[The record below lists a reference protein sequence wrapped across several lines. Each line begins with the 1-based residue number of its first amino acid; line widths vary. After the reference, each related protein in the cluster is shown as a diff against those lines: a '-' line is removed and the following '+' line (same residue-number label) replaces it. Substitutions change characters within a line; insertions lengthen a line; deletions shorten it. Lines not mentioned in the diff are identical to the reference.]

1 MYLSRKIDNTLRE
14 WKNDLHHKPL
24 LMRGARQVGKTTAV
38 RRLAESFATFVEI
51 NLEVEGEIRKYIEN
65 SFDVQG
71 FIALV
76 EIRYSKR
83 IVPGETLL
91 FLDEIQSCPR
101 AVTFLRYLYEK
112 IQPLH
117 VIAAGSLLEFAME
130 EVIDIPVGRVRNIFV
145 YPFSFSE
152 FVSSLGGEIVLEHAR
167 NLKRGSVQ
175 AESAHQKLLE
185 YLKTFLIVGGM
196 PAAVLKYVETGSFL
210 AARDE
215 QRDIMQNL
223 KEDFAKYKT
232 RVDPA
237 VIRST
242 LQSIINQ
249 TGQQFTFSNSELELT
264 YAKAKKCTDL
274 MERAKIVMRIDCTR
288 ANGIPLGGDI
298 NAKDNKFMF
307 FDTGLYLYETGLN
320 LSEWIN
326 DPPAKFV
333 NRGKLAEMFVAH
345 ELKKSGSPLDDN
357 ALYYWHR
364 DSKNGKA
371 EVDFVVQY
379 KNAPLPIEVKSGVK
393 GSMKSLRI
401 LMKEKSLKLG
411 IRASEE
417 NFGAVEDGQIQIVPL
432 YFIGEYE
439 TVLDFGGGAPNAA
452 N

>member
-1 MYLSRKIDNTLRE
+1 MYLKRKIDSTLSE
-14 WKNDLHHKPL
+14 WKKDPHHKPL

-38 RRLAESFATFVEI
+38 RHLAKSFESFVEV
-51 NLEVEGEIRKYIEN
+51 NLEVDGEIRNFIEQ

-71 FIALV
+71 FIALL
-76 EIRYSKR
+76 EIRYAKR
-83 IVPGETLL
+83 IVPGKTLL

-101 AVTFLRYLYEK
+101 AVTFLRYLYEN

-117 VIAAGSLLEFAME
+117 VIAAGSLLEFAIA

-145 YPFSFSE
+145 YPFSFAE
-152 FVSSLGGEIVLEHAR
+152 FVSALGGDLILDHA
-167 NLKRGSVQ
+167 KKAVRGSVQ
-175 AESAHQKLLE
+175 SESAHEKLLE

-196 PAAVLKYVETGSFL
+196 PAAVLKYVETKSFL

-232 RVDPA
+232 RVDPS
-237 VIRST
+237 VLRST
-242 LQSIINQ
+242 LQSVINQ

-264 YAKAKKCTDL
+264 YAKSKKCTDL
-274 MERAKIVMRIDCTR
+274 MERAKIIMRIDCTR

-307 FDTGLYLYETGLN
+307 FDTGLYLYETGLD

-326 DPPAKFV
+326 DSPEKFV

-345 ELKKSGSPLDDN
+345 ELKKAGTPLDDN

-364 DSKNGKA
+364 DNKNSNA

-393 GSMKSLRI
+393 GAMKSLRI
-401 LMKEKSLKLG
+401 LMNEKSFSLG
-411 IRASEE
+411 VRASEE
-417 NFGAVEDGQIQIVPL
+417 NFGAIDDGRIQIVPM

-439 TVLDFGGGAPNAA
+439 TVL
-452 N
+452 

>member
-1 MYLSRKIDNTLRE
+1 MYLKRKIDTTLSE
-14 WKNDLHHKPL
+14 WKKDPHHKPL

-38 RRLAESFATFVEI
+38 RHLAKSFESFVEV
-51 NLEVEGEIRKYIEN
+51 NLEVDGEIRNFIEQ

-71 FIALV
+71 FIALL
-76 EIRYSKR
+76 EIRYAKL
-83 IVPGETLL
+83 IVPGKTLL
-91 FLDEIQSCPR
+91 FLDEIQSCPK
-101 AVTFLRYLYEK
+101 AVTFLRYLYEN

-117 VIAAGSLLEFAME
+117 VIAAGSLLEFAIA

-145 YPFSFSE
+145 YPFSFTE
-152 FVSSLGGEIVLEHAR
+152 FVSALGGDLILEHAR
-167 NLKRGSVQ
+167 KAVRGSVQ
-175 AESAHQKLLE
+175 SESAHEKLLE

-196 PAAVLKYVETGSFL
+196 PAAVLKYVETKSFL

-232 RVDPA
+232 RVDPS
-237 VIRST
+237 VLRST
-242 LQSIINQ
+242 LQSVINQ

-264 YAKAKKCTDL
+264 YAKSKKCTDL
-274 MERAKIVMRIDCTR
+274 MERAKIIMRIDCTR

-326 DPPAKFV
+326 DPPEKFV

-345 ELKKSGSPLDDN
+345 ELKKAGTPLDDN

-364 DSKNGKA
+364 DNKNSNA

-393 GSMKSLRI
+393 GAMKSLRI
-401 LMKEKSLKLG
+401 LMNEKSFSLG
-411 IRASEE
+411 VRASEE
-417 NFGAVEDGQIQIVPL
+417 NFGAIDDGRIQIVPM

-439 TVLDFGGGAPNAA
+439 TVL
-452 N
+452 

>member
-1 MYLSRKIDNTLRE
+1 MYLKRKIDTTLSE
-14 WKNDLHHKPL
+14 WKKDPHHKPL

-38 RRLAESFATFVEI
+38 RHLAKSFESFVEV
-51 NLEVEGEIRKYIEN
+51 NLEVDGEIRNFIEQ

-71 FIALV
+71 FIALL
-76 EIRYSKR
+76 EIRYAKL
-83 IVPGETLL
+83 IVPGKTLL

-101 AVTFLRYLYEK
+101 AVTFLRYLYEN

-117 VIAAGSLLEFAME
+117 VIAAGSLLEFAIA

-145 YPFSFSE
+145 YPFSFTE
-152 FVSSLGGEIVLEHAR
+152 FVSALGGDLILVHA
-167 NLKRGSVQ
+167 KKAVRGSVQ
-175 AESAHQKLLE
+175 SESAHEKLLE

-196 PAAVLKYVETGSFL
+196 PAAVLKYVETKSFL

-232 RVDPA
+232 RVDPS
-237 VIRST
+237 VLRST
-242 LQSIINQ
+242 LQSVINQ

-264 YAKAKKCTDL
+264 YAKSKKCTDL
-274 MERAKIVMRIDCTR
+274 MERAKIIMRIDCTR

-326 DPPAKFV
+326 DPPEKFV

-345 ELKKSGSPLDDN
+345 ELKKAGTPLDDN

-364 DSKNGKA
+364 DNKNSNA

-393 GSMKSLRI
+393 GAMKSLRI
-401 LMKEKSLKLG
+401 LMNEKSFSLG
-411 IRASEE
+411 VRASEE
-417 NFGAVEDGQIQIVPL
+417 NFGAIDDGRIQIVPM

-439 TVLDFGGGAPNAA
+439 TVL
-452 N
+452 

>member
-1 MYLSRKIDNTLRE
+1 MYLKRKIDTTLSE
-14 WKNDLHHKPL
+14 WKKDPHHKPL

-38 RRLAESFATFVEI
+38 RHLAKSFESFVEV
-51 NLEVEGEIRKYIEN
+51 NLEVDGEIRNFIEQ

-71 FIALV
+71 FIALL
-76 EIRYSKR
+76 EIRYAKL
-83 IVPGETLL
+83 IVPGKTLL

-101 AVTFLRYLYEK
+101 AVTFLRYLYEN

-117 VIAAGSLLEFAME
+117 VIAAGSLLEFAIA

-145 YPFSFSE
+145 YPFSFTE
-152 FVSSLGGEIVLEHAR
+152 FVSALGGDLILVHA
-167 NLKRGSVQ
+167 KKAVRGSVQ
-175 AESAHQKLLE
+175 SESAHEKLLE

-196 PAAVLKYVETGSFL
+196 PAAVLKYVETKSFL

-232 RVDPA
+232 RVDPS
-237 VIRST
+237 VLRST
-242 LQSIINQ
+242 LQSVINQ

-264 YAKAKKCTDL
+264 YAKSKKCTDL
-274 MERAKIVMRIDCTR
+274 MERAKIIMRIDCTR

-326 DPPAKFV
+326 DPPEKFV

-345 ELKKSGSPLDDN
+345 ELKKAGTPLDDN

-364 DSKNGKA
+364 DNKNSNA

-393 GSMKSLRI
+393 GAMKSLRI
-401 LMKEKSLKLG
+401 LMNEKSFSLG
-411 IRASEE
+411 VRASEK
-417 NFGAVEDGQIQIVPL
+417 NFGAIDDGRIQIVPM

-439 TVLDFGGGAPNAA
+439 TVL
-452 N
+452 

>member
-1 MYLSRKIDNTLRE
+1 MYLKRKIDSTLSE
-14 WKNDLHHKPL
+14 WKKDLHHKPL

-38 RRLAESFATFVEI
+38 RHLAKSFESFVEV
-51 NLEVEGEIRKYIEN
+51 NLEVDGEIRNFIEQ

-71 FIALV
+71 FIALL
-76 EIRYSKR
+76 EIRYAKL
-83 IVPGETLL
+83 IVPGKTLL

-101 AVTFLRYLYEK
+101 AVTFLRYLYEN

-117 VIAAGSLLEFAME
+117 VIAAGSLLEFAIA

-145 YPFSFSE
+145 YPFSFTE
-152 FVSSLGGEIVLEHAR
+152 FVSALGGDLILEHA
-167 NLKRGSVQ
+167 KKAVRGSVQ
-175 AESAHQKLLE
+175 SESAHEKLLE

-196 PAAVLKYVETGSFL
+196 PAAVLKYVETKSFL

-232 RVDPA
+232 RVDPS
-237 VIRST
+237 VLRST
-242 LQSIINQ
+242 LQSVINQ

-264 YAKAKKCTDL
+264 YAKSKKCTDL
-274 MERAKIVMRIDCTR
+274 MERAKIIMRIDCTR

-326 DPPAKFV
+326 DPPEKFV

-345 ELKKSGSPLDDN
+345 ELKKAGTPLDDN

-364 DSKNGKA
+364 DNKNSNA

-393 GSMKSLRI
+393 GAMKSLRI
-401 LMKEKSLKLG
+401 LMNEKSFSLG
-411 IRASEE
+411 VRASEE
-417 NFGAVEDGQIQIVPL
+417 NFGAIDDGRIQIVPM

-439 TVLDFGGGAPNAA
+439 TVL
-452 N
+452 

>member
-1 MYLSRKIDNTLRE
+1 MYLKRKIDTTLSE
-14 WKNDLHHKPL
+14 WKKDPHHKPL

-38 RRLAESFATFVEI
+38 RHLAKSFESFVEV
-51 NLEVEGEIRKYIEN
+51 NLEVDGEIRNFIEQ

-71 FIALV
+71 FIALL
-76 EIRYSKR
+76 EIRYAKL
-83 IVPGETLL
+83 IVPGKTLL

-101 AVTFLRYLYEK
+101 AVTFLRYLYEN

-117 VIAAGSLLEFAME
+117 VIAAGSLLEFAIA

-145 YPFSFSE
+145 YPFSFTE
-152 FVSSLGGEIVLEHAR
+152 FVSALGGDLILVHA
-167 NLKRGSVQ
+167 KKAVRGSVQ
-175 AESAHQKLLE
+175 SESAHEKLLE

-196 PAAVLKYVETGSFL
+196 PAAVLKYVETKSFL

-232 RVDPA
+232 RVDPS
-237 VIRST
+237 VLRST
-242 LQSIINQ
+242 LQSVINQ

-264 YAKAKKCTDL
+264 YAKSKKCTDL
-274 MERAKIVMRIDCTR
+274 MERAKIIMRIDCTR

-326 DPPAKFV
+326 DPPKKFV

-345 ELKKSGSPLDDN
+345 ELKKAGTPLDDN

-364 DSKNGKA
+364 DNKNSNA

-393 GSMKSLRI
+393 GAMKSLRI
-401 LMKEKSLKLG
+401 LMNEKSFSLG
-411 IRASEE
+411 VRASEE
-417 NFGAVEDGQIQIVPL
+417 NFGAIDDGRIQIVPM

-439 TVLDFGGGAPNAA
+439 TVL
-452 N
+452 

>member
-1 MYLSRKIDNTLRE
+1 MYLKRKIDSTLSE
-14 WKNDLHHKPL
+14 WKKDPHHKPL

-38 RRLAESFATFVEI
+38 RHLAKSFESFVEV
-51 NLEVEGEIRKYIEN
+51 NLEVDGEIRNFIEQ

-71 FIALV
+71 FIALL
-76 EIRYSKR
+76 EIRYAKR
-83 IVPGETLL
+83 IVPGKTLL

-101 AVTFLRYLYEK
+101 AVTFLRYLYEN

-117 VIAAGSLLEFAME
+117 VIAAGSLLEFAIA

-145 YPFSFSE
+145 YPFSFAE
-152 FVSSLGGEIVLEHAR
+152 FVSALGGDLILDHA
-167 NLKRGSVQ
+167 KKAVRGSVQ
-175 AESAHQKLLE
+175 SESAHEKLLE

-196 PAAVLKYVETGSFL
+196 PAAVLKYVETKSFL

-232 RVDPA
+232 RVDPS
-237 VIRST
+237 VLRST
-242 LQSIINQ
+242 LQSVINQ

-264 YAKAKKCTDL
+264 YAKSKKCTDL
-274 MERAKIVMRIDCTR
+274 MERAKIIMRIDCTR

-307 FDTGLYLYETGLN
+307 FDTGLYLYETGLD

-326 DPPAKFV
+326 DSPENFV

-345 ELKKSGSPLDDN
+345 ELKKAGTPLDDN

-364 DSKNGKA
+364 DNKNSNA

-393 GSMKSLRI
+393 GAMKSLRI
-401 LMKEKSLKLG
+401 LMNEKSFSLG
-411 IRASEE
+411 VRASEE
-417 NFGAVEDGQIQIVPL
+417 NFGAIDDGRIQIVPM

-439 TVLDFGGGAPNAA
+439 TVL
-452 N
+452 

>member
-1 MYLSRKIDNTLRE
+1 
-14 WKNDLHHKPL
+14 
-24 LMRGARQVGKTTAV
+24 MRGARQVGKTTAV
-38 RRLAESFATFVEI
+38 RHLAKSFESFVEV
-51 NLEVEGEIRKYIEN
+51 NLEVDGEIRNFIEQ

-71 FIALV
+71 FIALL
-76 EIRYSKR
+76 EIRYAKL
-83 IVPGETLL
+83 IVPGKTLL

-101 AVTFLRYLYEK
+101 AVTFLRYLYEN

-117 VIAAGSLLEFAME
+117 VIAAGSLLEFAIA

-145 YPFSFSE
+145 YPFSFTE
-152 FVSSLGGEIVLEHAR
+152 FVSALGGDLILVHA
-167 NLKRGSVQ
+167 KKAVRGSVQ
-175 AESAHQKLLE
+175 SESAHEKLLE

-196 PAAVLKYVETGSFL
+196 PAAVLKYVETKSFL

-232 RVDPA
+232 RVDPS
-237 VIRST
+237 VLRST
-242 LQSIINQ
+242 LQSVINQ

-264 YAKAKKCTDL
+264 YAKSKKCTDL
-274 MERAKIVMRIDCTR
+274 MERAKIIMRIDCTR

-326 DPPAKFV
+326 DPPEKFV

-345 ELKKSGSPLDDN
+345 ELKKAGTPLDDN

-364 DSKNGKA
+364 DNKNSNA

-393 GSMKSLRI
+393 GAMKSLRI
-401 LMKEKSLKLG
+401 LMNEKSFSLG
-411 IRASEE
+411 VRASEE
-417 NFGAVEDGQIQIVPL
+417 NFGAIDDGRIQIVPM

-439 TVLDFGGGAPNAA
+439 TVL
-452 N
+452 